1 MEGHVELTFD
11 KHQVPTDLAAFSG
24 AEFAETHRKE
34 GKKKKTDG
42 LSNPDLKER
51 RQAAL
56 YPGKAC
62 RLGTMGTRRPLGKS
76 AHAEPKMPL

>member
-42 LSNPDLKER
+42 LSNPDLKE
-51 RQAAL
+51 
-56 YPGKAC
+56 
-62 RLGTMGTRRPLGKS
+62 
-76 AHAEPKMPL
+76 